1 MMRLFHA
8 GSTTTRKAQGGLDT
22 PDQDDPEM
30 AAAERAQL
38 FIEKAGAAAL
48 IERLV
53 FGVRFEQTKKILK
66 SAIEALS

>member
-1 MMRLFHA
+1 
-8 GSTTTRKAQGGLDT
+8 
-22 PDQDDPEM
+22 M